1 MVKDRI
7 DMTDKLTSMQLY
19 LAGDDTSTH
28 NPQAERLKEDEVD
41 IAMTI
46 LQQFGQKNEASSRQ
60 LNEIK
65 ERRAI
70 AALLRKKENN
80 DE

>member
-1 MVKDRI
+1 
-7 DMTDKLTSMQLY
+7 MTDKLTSMQLY
-19 LAGDDTSTH
+19 LAGDETDTH

-41 IAMTI
+41 IAMNI
-46 LQQFGQKNEASSRQ
+46 LQHFGQKNEASSRQ
-60 LNEIK
+60 LNEIR

>member
-1 MVKDRI
+1 
-7 DMTDKLTSMQLY
+7 MTDKLKSMQSY
-19 LAGDDTSTH
+19 LAGDETDTH
-28 NPQAERLKEDEVD
+28 NPQAERLKEDEVG

-46 LQQFGQKNEASSRQ
+46 LQHFGQKNEASSRQ